1 MSLERWP
8 TESARTE
15 PRWFVRSKRA
25 CGGGSRGDLTNV
37 VRRGGRAVEGAALE
51 KRCSLC
57 ENALRSINRCIENT
71 MRFELS
77 RSHYKIKNTPF
88 VADLW
93 HDFTNEV
100 NFIDLE
106 L

>member
-1 MSLERWP
+1 
-8 TESARTE
+8 
-15 PRWFVRSKRA
+15 
-25 CGGGSRGDLTNV
+25 
-37 VRRGGRAVEGAALE
+37 
-51 KRCSLC
+51 
-57 ENALRSINRCIENT
+57 